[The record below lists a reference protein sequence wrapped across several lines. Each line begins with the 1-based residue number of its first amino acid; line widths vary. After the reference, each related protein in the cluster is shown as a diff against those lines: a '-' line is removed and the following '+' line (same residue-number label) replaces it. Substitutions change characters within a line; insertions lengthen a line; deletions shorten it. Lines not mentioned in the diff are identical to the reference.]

1 MTACPKELMLRLL
14 WMLLLTSLPLLALAD
29 ISEQQRTR
37 IDRLENAV
45 LAPCCYTEPVSRHR
59 SEIALRMRAEIRD
72 WVIEGKS
79 DRQILDAY
87 KKQYG
92 ARVLVEPEGALWWW
106 VHIIPWLA
114 LSSGAVLTVWL
125 LLRWHARPGPEPTSG
140 GPHGFDLPGID
151 ED

>member
-1 MTACPKELMLRLL
+1 MIARPKVAMRILARTLL
-14 WMLLLTSLPLLALAD
+14 FASLPLLALAD
-29 ISEQQRTR
+29 SPEWQRAR

-59 SEIALRMRAEIRD
+59 SEIALKMRAEIRD
-72 WVIEGKS
+72 WVIEGRS

-87 KKQYG
+87 KSRYG

-114 LSSGAVLTVWL
+114 LSSGAAFTVWL
-125 LLRWHARPGPEPTSG
+125 LLRWHARPGPEQTAG
-140 GPHGFDLPGID
+140 NPHGLDLPGELD
-151 ED
+151 D